1 MDTRYSELLEKY
13 IHHELDADR
22 SAQVEADIDRHEAIS
37 NYLFDQEMGEDIGF
51 SEGNPEPSLKV
62 DEQTKACAKLINQA
76 IRRAFLKVGIGT
88 ACIILAVGLGLS
100 PLMNLLYY
108 NPAEKVGKDTNRLS
122 LDWGIWSELNKP
134 ANIRQNAIVVPQG
147 YGRYAFTLEQ
157 NLSYSG
163 YFTHYSG
170 SITRNSLQLYTP
182 DALNGSSSNLFANQQ
197 LDSSRPVSQQVNS
210 DFYIWASGTQEK
222 GAERLKELD
231 ENRSYYA
238 YVTLDQALSLAEVQ
252 EIVKR
257 NALSSDV
264 WYAIRTT
271 GGEYYGSMVGMWGS
285 PNGVQN
291 FYDGGEEYPWLTLLQ
306 SGTEDSFENI
316 WNRYQDEEI
325 MTAHFLSML
334 RYINDQQRFREM
346 VGDYGGVYSEAI
358 SYVEQNGLQI
368 FGFVMVGQKEQLIEL
383 NQDEQVFGIYAE
395 EIR

>member
-1 MDTRYSELLEKY
+1 MKYSELLEKY
-13 IHHELDADR
+13 VHHELDDDR

-37 NYLFDQEMGEDIGF
+37 NYLFDQEMDEDIGF
-51 SEGNPEPSLKV
+51 SEGNSEPSLKV
-62 DEQTKACAKLINQA
+62 DEQTKAYAKLINQA

-88 ACIILAVGLGLS
+88 ACIILAVVLGLS
-100 PLMNLLYY
+100 PLMDLLYY
-108 NPAEKVGKDTNRLS
+108 NPAETVGKDTNRLS

-134 ANIRQNAIVVPQG
+134 ANIRQNAIVFPRG
-147 YGRYAFTLEQ
+147 YGKYTFTLEQ
-157 NLSYSG
+157 NMSYVG

-170 SITRNSLQLYTP
+170 SIARNSLQLYTP
-182 DALNGSSSNLFANQQ
+182 DALNGSSGNLFANQQ

-210 DFYIWASGTQEK
+210 ECYIWAGGTQEK

-252 EIVKR
+252 EILKR
-257 NALSSDV
+257 NELSSDV

-271 GGEYYGSMVGMWGS
+271 GGEYYGSMLGMWGS

-291 FYDGGEEYPWLTLLQ
+291 FYDGCEKYSWLTLLQ
-306 SGTEDSFENI
+306 SGTEESFEDI
-316 WNRYQDEEI
+316 WSRYQDEEI
-325 MTAHFLSML
+325 MTTHFLSML
-334 RYINDQQRFREM
+334 RYISDQQRFREM

-368 FGFVMVGQKEQLIEL
+368 YGFVMVGQKEQLIEL